1 MEGPK
6 VVRFA
11 ERYLFVEAEFEEATK
26 VKEAINLRIA
36 VQKGVMRMP

>member
-11 ERYLFVEAEFEEATK
+11 ERYLFVKVEFEEATK